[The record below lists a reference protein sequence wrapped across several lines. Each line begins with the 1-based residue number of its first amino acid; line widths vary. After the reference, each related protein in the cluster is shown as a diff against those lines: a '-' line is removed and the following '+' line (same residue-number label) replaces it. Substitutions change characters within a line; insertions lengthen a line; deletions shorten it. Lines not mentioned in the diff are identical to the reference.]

1 LNSLFKTFS
10 FVQSLK
16 NQRMNKLIRTIFY
29 HILFWLAYGLFW
41 AVIFAQD
48 LSPENEFEF
57 SYEHGI
63 FIFILVIVQIISAYL
78 TVFLLIPKLL
88 YQNHYLWF
96 GLSYFV
102 MLEAGARAI
111 LAGLQPAVCLFP
123 NDMIAHYFNR
133 WDYQVTAGYL
143 ITVFSTT
150 LLASGRVIFDRF
162 QSEKR
167 NRILEKE
174 KFETELKFLKAQINP
189 HFLFNTIN
197 SIFHLIDKNPAQ
209 AQEMLAKFS
218 EMLRYQL
225 YETGTDQIPLAH
237 ELQYI
242 RNFAE
247 MEKIR
252 KGKNIEIDMQMPD
265 YQIDTQIMPLLL
277 LTFVENAFKHIS
289 NYPDKTNYVKIAL
302 QVENDSIYFMVEN
315 SKENHKTLIN
325 NNLGGIGLINLQ
337 KRLAL
342 FYPKQYDLK
351 IENEEDVYTVNLKL
365 NTLKAEK
372 NDSKALFL

>member
-1 LNSLFKTFS
+1 MKPSIW
-10 FVQSLK
+10 
-16 NQRMNKLIRTIFY
+16 RIIFY

-41 AVIFAQD
+41 AIIFAQD
-48 LSPENEFEF
+48 LSPQNRFET
-57 SYEHGI
+57 SKELM
-63 FIFILVIVQIISAYL
+63 IFILVLVFVQITAAYL
-78 TVFLLIPKLL
+78 TIYGLIPRLL

-96 GLSYFV
+96 GLAYFA
-102 MLEAGARAI
+102 MLELGARLI
-111 LAGLQPAVCLFP
+111 LAGLQPAIKMFP
-123 NDMIAHYFNR
+123 KEIVYHYFNR

-150 LLASGRVIFDRF
+150 LLASGRVILDRF

-225 YETGTDQIPLAH
+225 YETGSDKIPLAH
-237 ELQYI
+237 ELAYI
-242 RNFAE
+242 RNYAE

-252 KGKNIEIDMQMPD
+252 KGKNIEIDLQIPD
-265 YQIDTQIMPLLL
+265 YQLDTEIMPLLL

-289 NYPDKTNYVKIAL
+289 NYPDKTNWVKIDL
-302 QVENDSIYFMVEN
+302 EIGNEIIHFKVEN
-315 SKENHKTLIN
+315 SKESHNSLIIN
-325 NNLGGIGLINLQ
+325 SLGGIGLVNLQ

-342 FYPKQYDLK
+342 FYPNQYDLK
-351 IENEEDVYTVNLKL
+351 IENEASIYRVNLV
-365 NTLKAEK
+365 LKTAK
-372 NDSKALFL
+372 SQKTQVAQIFFGN

>member
-1 LNSLFKTFS
+1 
-10 FVQSLK
+10 
-16 NQRMNKLIRTIFY
+16 MNKLIRTIFY

>member
-1 LNSLFKTFS
+1 MKISLGR
-10 FVQSLK
+10 VIL
-16 NQRMNKLIRTIFY
+16 Y

-41 AVIFAQD
+41 AIIFAQD
-48 LSPENEFEF
+48 LSPENQFEF

-63 FIFILVIVQIISAYL
+63 FILILVIVQIISAYL
-78 TVFLLIPKLL
+78 TIYVLIPRLL

-96 GLSYFV
+96 GLAYFV
-102 MLEAGARAI
+102 MLEIGARII

-123 NDMIAHYFNR
+123 NDMIAYYFQR
-133 WDYQVTAGYL
+133 WDYQITAGYL

-150 LLASGRVIFDRF
+150 LLASGRLVLDRF
-162 QSEKR
+162 KTEKR

-174 KFETELKFLKAQINP
+174 KLETELKFLKAQINP

-225 YETGTDQIPLAH
+225 YETGSDKIPLAH
-237 ELQYI
+237 ELAYI

-252 KGKNIEIDMQMPD
+252 KGKNIQIDLQIPD
-265 YQIDTQIMPLLL
+265 YQLDIQIMPLLL

-289 NYPDKTNYVKIAL
+289 NFPDKTNWVKIDL
-302 QVENDSIYFMVEN
+302 EIENEIIHFKVEN
-315 SKENHKTLIN
+315 SQENHNSLII
-325 NNLGGIGLINLQ
+325 NNLGGIGLMNLQ

-342 FYPKQYDLK
+342 FYPNQYDLK
-351 IENEEDVYTVNLKL
+351 IENEEAVYRVDLVL
-365 NTLKAEK
+365 NTAKVEK
-372 NDSKALFL
+372 NDAKMPFFAN

>member
-1 LNSLFKTFS
+1 MKISL
-10 FVQSLK
+10 VY
-16 NQRMNKLIRTIFY
+16 TIFY

-41 AVIFAQD
+41 AIIFAQD
-48 LSPENEFEF
+48 LSPQNQFEF
-57 SYEHGI
+57 SREHGI
-63 FIFILVIVQIISAYL
+63 FILILVIVQIISAYL
-78 TVFLLIPKLL
+78 TVFLLIPRLL

-102 MLEAGARAI
+102 MLEAGARMI

-133 WDYQVTAGYL
+133 WDYQITAGYL

-150 LLASGRVIFDRF
+150 LLASGRVILDRF

-167 NRILEKE
+167 NRVLEKE

-225 YETGTDQIPLAH
+225 YETGTDKIPLAH
-237 ELQYI
+237 ELAYI
-242 RNFAE
+242 RNYAE

-252 KGKNIEIDMQMPD
+252 KGKNIEIELQLPD
-265 YQIDTQIMPLLL
+265 YQLDIEIMPLLL

-289 NYPDKTNYVKIAL
+289 NFYDKKNWIKIEL
-302 QVENDSIYFMVEN
+302 KIENECLYFNVEN
-315 SKENHKTLIN
+315 SKENHNRLID
-325 NNLGGIGLINLQ
+325 NNLGGVGLVNLQ

-342 FYPKQYDLK
+342 SYPNQYDLK
-351 IENEEDVYTVNLKL
+351 IRNEASIYRVDLVLQT
-365 NTLKAEK
+365 
-372 NDSKALFL
+372 SKSQKIPIAQTFLGN